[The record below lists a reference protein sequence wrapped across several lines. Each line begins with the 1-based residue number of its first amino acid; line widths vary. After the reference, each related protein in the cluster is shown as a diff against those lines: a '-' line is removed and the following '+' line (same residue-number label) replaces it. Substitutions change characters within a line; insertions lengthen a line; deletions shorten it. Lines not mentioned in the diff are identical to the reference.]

1 MGWNIQRISRMK
13 IFCGD
18 LAYQIVRASMVF
30 LFLIFGYQKWFEFE
44 ARGLEPLF
52 LHGPLIYW
60 MHVAFGVRGEAYF
73 LGVSEWA
80 TAALLVAGFWS
91 RKLTLL
97 GSLVCVATFVC
108 TVTIIPFFPSAWASE
123 IGFPGMTLVMGFLMK
138 DVVLLA
144 VSLYMVRQDVIE
156 IAADQ
161 EAKSAAWI

>member
-1 MGWNIQRISRMK
+1 MEHTPYFADEDVS
-13 IFCGD
+13 
-18 LAYQIVRASMVF
+18 
-30 LFLIFGYQKWFEFE
+30 
-44 ARGLEPLF
+44 RGLGIPDRPGIDGLPVSHLWLSKVVRVRGQGAGASF

-60 MHVAFGVRGEAYF
+60 MHVAFGMRGEAYF
-73 LGVSEWA
+73 LGVSEWG
-80 TAALLVAGFWS
+80 TAALLVAGFWN
-91 RKLTLL
+91 RKLSLL

-144 VSLYMVRQDVIE
+144 VSIYMVRQDVIA

-161 EAKSAAWI
+161 EAETVSRI